1 MENTIT
7 KLRYIKTKNPDRV
20 VEYTN
25 KLLGYK
31 VEIKG
36 APVYSKGAW
45 FLWFVLPEDL
55 MKEMPFGD
63 ID

>member
-1 MENTIT
+1 MKQPIT
-7 KLRYIKTKNPDRV
+7 RLRYVKTKNPDRL

-36 APVYSKGAW
+36 APVFSKGSW

-55 MKEMPFGD
+55 IKELPSGN